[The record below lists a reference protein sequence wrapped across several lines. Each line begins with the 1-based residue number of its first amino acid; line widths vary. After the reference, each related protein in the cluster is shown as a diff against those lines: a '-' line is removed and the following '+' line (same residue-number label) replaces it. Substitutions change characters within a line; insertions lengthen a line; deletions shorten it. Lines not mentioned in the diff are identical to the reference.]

1 LTNIGKEYAK
11 ALQSRTS
18 TEWSRRRAK
27 VRSDV
32 TASAHI
38 DAADEWWENRT
49 RPSELTGNTKHAP
62 GTNKET
68 HVRHYLDVRIEDFHK
83 AFVLATHARHSELG
97 CKCTQGTP
105 FQMSMKVFTSCRP
118 YHVVNAKPATSLC
131 RYHLQ
136 MTYMAEALYSLRKRL
151 VESGICACTHP
162 NLKSSIELK
171 RSIICY
177 NPDLR
182 YDDVACINGTCNIC
196 KDHTLLHVCGCCLRE
211 RIVYEQYGD
220 IEYATKDGTI

>member
-1 LTNIGKEYAK
+1 
-11 ALQSRTS
+11 
-18 TEWSRRRAK
+18 
-27 VRSDV
+27 
-32 TASAHI
+32 
-38 DAADEWWENRT
+38 
-49 RPSELTGNTKHAP
+49 
-62 GTNKET
+62 
-68 HVRHYLDVRIEDFHK
+68 
-83 AFVLATHARHSELG
+83 
-97 CKCTQGTP
+97 
-105 FQMSMKVFTSCRP
+105 
-118 YHVVNAKPATSLC
+118 
-131 RYHLQ
+131 

-220 IEYATKDGTI
+220 ILPHHDLAKWQDDQFEEACRCMVRGELLVVMDFAMNGSIVLRREAQSVFFMKVGTLFFTNISCA